1 MFLQKRTAKLL
12 FSHFTV
18 YSILYNIFLYCI
30 LLTVLLFLCHLSGQ
44 QRNLFV
50 DCLFKFAF
58 AILYINT
65 YKYILT
71 PMESV
76 LNRLKKI
83 YAYFFINL
91 TALLWY
97 TNRLVLRCGR
107 SLLQINELLSSEL
120 SGSVITLL
128 CSK

>member
-1 MFLQKRTAKLL
+1 
-12 FSHFTV
+12 
-18 YSILYNIFLYCI
+18 
-30 LLTVLLFLCHLSGQ
+30 
-44 QRNLFV
+44 
-50 DCLFKFAF
+50 
-58 AILYINT
+58 
-65 YKYILT
+65 
-71 PMESV
+71 MESV